1 MFDTVNFLL
10 TQADVG
16 AVDFIEELP
25 CYLNDFVEHK
35 SSKGISITSD
45 LGGLKLFAN
54 SDIVRIKDGSIC
66 KWMLGDNLKTMHR
79 TDVQQAIDRLSAT
92 LHLPME
98 RATITRLD
106 VAANIMLK
114 HPTEVYLNHLGACG
128 RAKRLEEPNGLFYNK
143 SYGRLAIYDKVKE
156 QKSKGYPIPELYRG
170 KNVLR
175 YEQRYQKNLP
185 IFLKEKAVK
194 AALLYDEA
202 FYMKICK
209 MWFDSYNKIQK
220 INDMTVNF
228 EIADN
233 VKDFK
238 EIGFLLMIE
247 QRGGEL
253 AIIREINEAQKM
265 GKINPLTA
273 CRMRKAVREVCSSK
287 GNSTVP
293 SEAIKELD
301 KKMKHAIKFCR

>member
-1 MFDTVNFLL
+1 MYDTVNFLL

-45 LGGLKLFAN
+45 LGGLKLSAN
-54 SDIVRIKDGSIC
+54 RGIVRINGGSIC
-66 KWMLGDNLKTMHR
+66 KWQLGDNLKTMHR
-79 TDVQQAIDRLSAT
+79 ADVQQAIERLSDT

-98 RATITRLD
+98 RAEITRLD
-106 VAANIMLK
+106 VAANVVLK
-114 HPTEVYLNHLGACG
+114 HPTEVYVSHLGACG
-128 RAKRLEEPNGLFYNK
+128 RAKRLEEPNGIMYIK
-143 SYGRLAIYDKVKE
+143 SYGVIAIYDKIKE

-175 YEQRYQKNLP
+175 YEQRYKNNLP
-185 IFLKEKAVK
+185 IFLKEKAVT

-202 FYMKICK
+202 FYVKTCK
-209 MWFDSYNKIQK
+209 LWLESYNKIKK

-228 EIADN
+228 EITDN

-273 CRMRKAVREVCSSK
+273 CRMRKAVREACSSK
-287 GNSTVP
+287 GNPTVP
-293 SEAIKELD
+293 SEAIEELD